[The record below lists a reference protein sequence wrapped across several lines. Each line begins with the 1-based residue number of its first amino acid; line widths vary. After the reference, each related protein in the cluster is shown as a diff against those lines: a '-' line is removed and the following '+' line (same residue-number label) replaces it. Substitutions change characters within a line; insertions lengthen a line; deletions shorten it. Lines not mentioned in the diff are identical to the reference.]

1 MCTKLSLKRISHQDS
16 LWVWGLS
23 RRRAGLRWQR
33 ACGSWSACAA
43 TSSNPWGGSGCRGP
57 WRWARA
63 PRSRSP
69 ATCPSSRCCSTTP
82 SCWPARQSTSC
93 RSPCARS
100 RGARPTFCRRWLWC
114 ARGCTAWCRRW
125 SCRAPRCWPWRPGA
139 ASRSAGSRR
148 RPPRQTWWCS
158 RVSGQG
164 CPSAPSCYWCSPR
177 DLGRAQLSRGTW
189 AGAGTWHTP
198 PSMLL
203 NVHPPTC
210 QLRAAWQTCSWLC
223 LSSVVLGSGPQV
235 GEQAHCLCSLAHST
249 WGNRHMLTHKAQ
261 CSGEHR
267 RGWTEPAWG
276 QTGLLSSN
284 LDWVQTRE
292 SRWKES
298 LWHQSWAYLFPNQ
311 RPVVALSACFSKE
324 NGMFLYHQWPEQLK
338 STVLFHVTTR
348 LWLQAQRPF
357 SLSQAI
363 HLGWEKCC
371 KRLWMLQS
379 RQRLESSAL
388 CTRAKLC

>member
-1 MCTKLSLKRISHQDS
+1 MCTKLSLKRISHLDS

-23 RRRAGLRWQR
+23 RRRAGLRWRR

-93 RSPCARS
+93 HSPCARS

-148 RPPRQTWWCS
+148 KPPRQTWWCS

-164 CPSAPSCYWCSPR
+164 CPCAPSCCWCSPR
-177 DLGRAQLSRGTW
+177 DLGRGQAEHSWAVVPDPEQVPGTHHPACSWMRIHPPASWGLPGRPAHGSAWAVLSWAMALRQENKHTACAPWLILPEGT
-189 AGAGTWHTP
+189 GTYWHTK
-198 PSMLL
+198 
-203 NVHPPTC
+203 
-210 QLRAAWQTCSWLC
+210 
-223 LSSVVLGSGPQV
+223 LSALGNTG
-235 GEQAHCLCSLAHST
+235 
-249 WGNRHMLTHKAQ
+249 
-261 CSGEHR
+261 
-267 RGWTEPAWG
+267 EPAWEVK
-276 QTGLLSSN
+276 QDCSAAI
-284 LDWVQTRE
+284 LDWVRTSEGRC
-292 SRWKES
+292 KES

-311 RPVVALSACFSKE
+311 RPVVALSACFSKG
-324 NGMFLYHQWPEQLK
+324 NGLFLYHQWAEQLK
-338 STVLFHVTTR
+338 STALFHVTTE
-348 LWLQAQRPF
+348 LWFQAQRPF
-357 SLSQAI
+357 SLPQAI

-371 KRLWMLQS
+371 KRLRML
-379 RQRLESSAL
+379 
-388 CTRAKLC
+388 